1 MSGTGRTRGRTLAG
15 GAVRG
20 AAAGLAGAAAMTI
33 GERLEQRVTHR
44 PDSYVPGR
52 ALATMLG
59 RRPSESDR
67 PTVANHA
74 MHWGTGAVVGA
85 LRGLWSVTGVR
96 GPRATLTHTVVRL
109 AFDQTLENA
118 SGRGAPPRTWPRS
131 EQAVDL
137 AHKAVYS
144 AVTGL
149 VADSWIRPTLTSTRG
164 RHSH

>member
-1 MSGTGRTRGRTLAG
+1 
-15 GAVRG
+15 
-20 AAAGLAGAAAMTI
+20 
-33 GERLEQRVTHR
+33 
-44 PDSYVPGR
+44 
-52 ALATMLG
+52 MLG
-59 RRPSESDR
+59 RRPTESHR
-67 PTVANHA
+67 PTLVNHA
-74 MHWGTGAVVGA
+74 MHWGTGAVVGS
-85 LRGLWSVTGVR
+85 LRGLWAVTGIR

-118 SGRGAPPRTWPRS
+118 TGRGAPPSTWPTG
-131 EQAVDL
+131 EQVVDI